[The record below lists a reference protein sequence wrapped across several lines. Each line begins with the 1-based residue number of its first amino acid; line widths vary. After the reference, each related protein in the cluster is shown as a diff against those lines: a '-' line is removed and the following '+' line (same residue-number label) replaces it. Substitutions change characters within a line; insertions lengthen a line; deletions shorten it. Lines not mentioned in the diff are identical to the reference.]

1 MNILSFVSVSLP
13 PYLDVDNHFLNAAVK
28 YLSPELSAGGSSTVA
43 VALCPPALHRALN
56 PLPVCCHNVSL
67 VSF

>member
-28 YLSPELSAGGSSTVA
+28 YLSSELSAGGSSTVA
-43 VALCPPALHRALN
+43 VALCPRPFTG
-56 PLPVCCHNVSL
+56 P
-67 VSF
+67 